1 MNDSLLE
8 QQGFILWFTGLSGA
22 GNTTV
27 GNEVLRMLQKQKIST
42 RIIDGDEIKK
52 RPTINIWGSAK
63 PTSNVIMP

>member
-22 GNTTV
+22 GKTTV
-27 GNEVLRMLQKQKIST
+27 GNEVLRMLQKQKISK